1 MKDLLEQGQKVMFD
15 YSGKKRF
22 GVIMGLL
29 KIFTEHLYMVKLDKK
44 IKDYPYE
51 CVGVFGNGITK
62 LEDDPVE
69 LESYEV
75 ETRRGG
81 CIS

>member
-51 CVGVFGNGITK
+51 CV
-62 LEDDPVE
+62 
-69 LESYEV
+69 
-75 ETRRGG
+75 
-81 CIS
+81 